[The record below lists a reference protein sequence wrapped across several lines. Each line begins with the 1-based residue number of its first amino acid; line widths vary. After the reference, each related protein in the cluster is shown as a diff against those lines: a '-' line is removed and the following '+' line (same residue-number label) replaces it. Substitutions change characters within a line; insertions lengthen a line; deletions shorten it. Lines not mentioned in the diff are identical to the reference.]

1 MPIRARNKIEV
12 GLLCASIAI
21 AVGGLLLEGVSLSE
35 VPSLAVTFFV
45 YVFLVIMISQ
55 GKNWAR
61 NILAVVF
68 AIHTFLYLVL
78 SAKVDFYYSPMGF
91 VILLQAVALVLLFAP
106 VLGFA
111 KRRDQ

>member
-1 MPIRARNKIEV
+1 MPIYMRNKIEV
-12 GLLCASIAI
+12 GLLCVSIAI
-21 AVGGLLLEGVSLSE
+21 AMGGLLLEGVSLSE

-45 YVFLVIMISQ
+45 YIFLIIMISK

-61 NILAVVF
+61 NIFAVVF
-68 AIHTFLYLVL
+68 VIHTFLFLVL
-78 SAKVDFYYSPMGF
+78 SAKADFYYSPMGL